1 MTRHPVR
8 LRPVARREAEAAA
21 HWYLDQGGAVLA
33 SRFVE
38 NLHAAL
44 DHISLHPAT
53 GSVRYGTLTGY
64 PGLRFWPV
72 KGFPYLVFYRD
83 AGDWLDVWRV
93 LHAER
98 DIPAWLREDQ

>member
-8 LRPVARREAEAAA
+8 LRPAARGEVEEAAY
-21 HWYLDQGGAVLA
+21 WYLEQGGGPLA

-38 NLHAAL
+38 NFHAVL
-44 DHISLHPAT
+44 EHISLHPAS
-53 GSVRYGTLTGY
+53 GSVHYGDLTGHA
-64 PGLRFWPV
+64 GLRFWPL

-83 AGDWLDVWRV
+83 AGDHLDVWRV

-98 DIPAWLREDQ
+98 DIPAWLREEE